1 MTRWLVTLTGT
12 EADLDRLVEWPDGD
26 EWKIVRDPKR
36 GVVLCGARFEALDDH
51 GSLRRSAEALIKH
64 LNRAARYHLTD
75 FQSVTLGTTVEQGQG
90 GDQLAVLGHDSVHVH
105 VTAKVIVTPHVHEDA
120 VITGAPTQSDTPQPG
135 VDCARLVALLEADHH
150 LTVALDYIQDSDD
163 WGNSYKAFETIRDSV
178 GSHAALLKTG
188 WCSKRALD
196 RFTRVV
202 PEHDDW
208 PEVEQRMI
216 DAEGRAFVL
225 DLLTKLIS
233 YLNSTTP
240 YPARA
245 PW

>member
-26 EWKIVRDPKR
+26 DWQVVRHEKR
-36 GVVLCGARFEALDDH
+36 SVVLCGERFETLSDH
-51 GSLRRSAEALIKH
+51 DSVRRIAEALIEH
-64 LNRAARYHLTD
+64 LNRAARHHLTD
-75 FQSVTLGTTVEQGQG
+75 FQSVTLGTTVEQGQD
-90 GDQLAVLGHDSVHVH
+90 GDHLALLGHDAVHVH
-105 VTAKVIVTPHVHEDA
+105 ETAKVIVTPHVHEDA

-150 LTVALDYIQDSDD
+150 LTVALDYIQDSGD
-163 WGNSYKAFETIRDSV
+163 WGNSYKAFEAIRDSV
-178 GSHAALLKTG
+178 GGHAALLKTG
-188 WCSKRALD
+188 WCRKRALD
-196 RFTRVV
+196 RFTQVV

-225 DLLTKLIS
+225 DLLTKLIA

-240 YPARA
+240 
-245 PW
+245 

>member
-26 EWKIVRDPKR
+26 DWKIVRHEKH
-36 GVVLCGARFEALDDH
+36 GVVLCGERFETLSDH
-51 GSLRRSAEALIKH
+51 DSVRRIAEALIEH
-64 LNRAARYHLTD
+64 LNRAARHHLKD
-75 FQSVTLGTTVEQGQG
+75 FQSVTLGTTVERGRD
-90 GDQLAVLGHDSVHVH
+90 GDHLALLGHDAVHVH
-105 VTAKVIVTPHVHEDA
+105 ETAKVIVTPHVHEDA

-163 WGNSYKAFETIRDSV
+163 WGNSYKAFEAIRDSV

-196 RFTRVV
+196 RFTQVV

-225 DLLTKLIS
+225 DLLTKLIA
-233 YLNSTTP
+233 YLDSTTP
-240 YPARA
+240 
-245 PW
+245 

>member
-90 GDQLAVLGHDSVHVH
+90 GDQLAVLGHDAVHVH

-163 WGNSYKAFETIRDSV
+163 WGNSYKAFEAIRDSV
-178 GSHAALLKTG
+178 GGHAALLTTG

-196 RFTRVV
+196 RFTQVV

-233 YLNSTTP
+233 HLDGSTP
-240 YPARA
+240 
-245 PW
+245 

>member
-150 LTVALDYIQDSDD
+150 LTVALDYIQDSGD
-163 WGNSYKAFETIRDSV
+163 WGNSYKAFEAIRDSV
-178 GSHAALLKTG
+178 GGHAALLKTG

-225 DLLTKLIS
+225 GLLTKLIA
-233 YLNSTTP
+233 YLDSTTP
-240 YPARA
+240 
-245 PW
+245 